1 MYSLSLNMKF
11 WDDGQPDSTRIRNVK
26 FSWDELKK
34 FTSYLNDNGINTNCS
49 LYDFSPEKIIE
60 DSIHIS
66 YPLGIY
72 KKAEKTNIILKE
84 QKDYDFFMMID
95 CDAFFHE
102 DDYTNFLSLFKGL
115 TKGDVITFDLAK
127 LDSNI
132 NDYIID
138 NQFKIDNAD
147 WSYAY
152 SGNRKNGPLNGYIG
166 GLGGVYICDTNLLIE
181 LGGFDETYVGWG
193 GEDGEMLSR
202 IWSTTI
208 PHQFKPIRN
217 FAPFHLPHFSDWG
230 NKLYNERFN
239 NE

>member
-26 FSWDELKK
+26 FSWNELKK
-34 FTSYLNDNGINTNCS
+34 FTSYLNNNGVKTNCS

-60 DSIHIS
+60 DSIHIT
-66 YPLGIY
+66 YPLGVY

-102 DDYTNFLSLFKGL
+102 DDYTNFLTLFKDL

-132 NDYIID
+132 NDYII
-138 NQFKIDNAD
+138 NNEFKIDNAD

-181 LGGFDETYVGWG
+181 LGGFDESYVGWG
-193 GEDGEMLSR
+193 GEDGDMLSR

-217 FAPFHLPHFSDWG
+217 FSPFHLPHFSDWG

>member
-34 FTSYLNDNGINTNCS
+34 FTSFLNDNGIKTNCT
-49 LYDFSPEKIIE
+49 LYDFSPEKLIE
-60 DSIHIS
+60 DATHIP
-66 YPLGIY
+66 YPLGVY
-72 KKAEKTNIILKE
+72 KKSEKTNIILKE
-84 QKDYDFFMMID
+84 QKDYDFFMMVD
-95 CDAFFHE
+95 CDAFFHK
-102 DDYTNFLSLFKGL
+102 DDYSNFLTLFNDAN
-115 TKGDVITFDLAK
+115 KGDVITFDLAK
-127 LDSNI
+127 LDNNI

-138 NQFKIDNAD
+138 NHFKKDNAD

-152 SGNRKNGPLNGYIG
+152 SGNRENGPLNGYIG
-166 GLGGVYICDTNLLIE
+166 GLGGVYICDTNLLLE
-181 LGGFDETYVGWG
+181 LGGFDESYVGWG
-193 GEDGEMLSR
+193 GEDGDMLSR

-208 PHQFKPIRN
+208 PHQFRPTRN

>member
-49 LYDFSPEKIIE
+49 LYDFSPEKITT
-60 DSIHIS
+60 DSIHIP
-66 YPLGIY
+66 YPLGVY
-72 KKAEKTNIILKE
+72 KKAEKTNIILNQ
-84 QKDYDFFMMID
+84 QKDYDFFMMVD

-102 DDYTNFLSLFKGL
+102 LDFDKFLEVFKTL
-115 TKGDVITFDLAK
+115 INGDVVTFDLAK
-127 LDSNI
+127 LNDNV

-138 NQFKIDNAD
+138 GKFDINHAD

-152 SGNRKNGPLNGYIG
+152 SGNRTNGPLNGYIG
-166 GLGGVYICDTNLLIE
+166 GLGGVYMCDTNLLID
-181 LGGFDETYVGWG
+181 LGGFDEKYIGWG
-193 GEDGEMLSR
+193 GEDGDMLSR
-202 IWSTTI
+202 IWDSKI
-208 PHQFKPIRN
+208 PHSFKPVRN
-217 FAPFHLPHFSDWG
+217 FAPYHLPHYSDWG
-230 NKLYNERFN
+230 NKLYNERFK